1 MDARARVLHAVGMS
15 SAVVQVPEW
24 ELEGG
29 LVVRP
34 DVLVIAVAA
43 RVDGQAVAASV
54 RALREATVTLQT
66 RVAAAHAGATL
77 VPGKLRLADGT
88 PSSIGKS
95 DAAPVG
101 LEGAVLVP
109 LAETLDYWERA
120 ALCAQLTEL
129 VAEVAHALRKAKPVV
144 TLSFRAPVAKV
155 RDVTKHRAA
164 VAARWNTQLR
174 ALLEGASGVT
184 LGATWDAPLEIE
196 QQSISLDEVRLFP
209 RAKRPGA

>member
-1 MDARARVLHAVGMS
+1 MDARARVQHAVEMS

-43 RVDGQAVAASV
+43 RVDGQAVASV

-155 RDVTKHRAA
+155 RDVSKHRAA
-164 VAARWNTQLR
+164 IAARWNTQLR
-174 ALLEGASGVT
+174 ALLDGVSGVT

-209 RAKRPGA
+209 RARRPGA